1 MKNRRLGK
9 FLSESE
15 VSAHFTTKII
25 EKLYALT
32 FDSCNVCDCD
42 MYLHT
47 AYQYNL
53 SKNSC
58 N

>member
-32 FDSCNVCDCD
+32 FDSCS
-42 MYLHT
+42 M
-47 AYQYNL
+47 
-53 SKNSC
+53 
-58 N
+58 